1 MSRDMLSRIPDL
13 LDKPEKPKSQGE
25 LSLEVEIRDP
35 KQWNQRIVG
44 LCEIALKK
52 IEKEVK

>member
-1 MSRDMLSRIPDL
+1 MLSRIPDL